1 MLLQWINK
9 YSNVSLIYI
18 KEICNVTPDGNNVSP
33 LLQVLLYLLTLMYGH
48 CQHNLTLRQDMLAEQ
63 YKALLSLL
71 NYGGC
76 RCNPTM

>member
-33 LLQVLLYLLTLMYGH
+33 LLEVLLYLLTLMYGH
-48 CQHNLTLRQDMLAEQ
+48 YQHNLTLRQMGTEMLTTLQLE
-63 YKALLSLL
+63 
-71 NYGGC
+71 
-76 RCNPTM
+76 RHV